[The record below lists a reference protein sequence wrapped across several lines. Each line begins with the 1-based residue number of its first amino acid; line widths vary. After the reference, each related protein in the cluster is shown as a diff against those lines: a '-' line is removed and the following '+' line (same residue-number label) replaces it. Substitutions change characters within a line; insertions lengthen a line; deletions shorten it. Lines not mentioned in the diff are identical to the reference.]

1 MNITNYT
8 GLAYNFRTYNCWHHV
23 VNVRKDA
30 GLKTPDFNVA
40 NPMLIN
46 YAFDSGHENPKGLT
60 RQQVPKDYDIV
71 LLGFKH
77 AGRIV
82 WHSGVYYGGN
92 VSHCERIAKQVKYE
106 PLADLRAVYTEIE
119 FWR

>member
-1 MNITNYT
+1 MNIHGYT
-8 GLAYNFRTYNCWHHV
+8 GAYYDFRRYNCWHHV
-23 VNVRKDA
+23 RRVRNDA
-30 GLKTPDFNVA
+30 GIFTPEFSVA
-40 NPMLIN
+40 SIHDIDA
-46 YAFDSGHENPKGLT
+46 AFEAGRQNPKGLT
-60 RQQVPKDYDIV
+60 RQQVPEDLDIV

-82 WHSGVYYGGN
+82 WHSGVYHGGN

-106 PLADLRAVYTEIE
+106 PLADLKAVYMEIE